1 MGRTGIVGI
10 LVKDVEDGTARQ
22 EEKRETKSRVRKI
35 KRKVHYKSLYDLY
48 FFKIDILFY
57 KLEIR
62 GILDGIK
69 SIFVAFTVCYQICL
83 SHIFSV
89 GYDDFRTD

>member
-10 LVKDVEDGTARQ
+10 LVKDVEAGTARQ

-48 FFKIDILFY
+48 FLKIDIFILQIRDQKDPGWHKEHFCGIYCMLSNLF
-57 KLEIR
+57 E
-62 GILDGIK
+62 
-69 SIFVAFTVCYQICL
+69 S
-83 SHIFSV
+83 
-89 GYDDFRTD
+89 

>member
-48 FFKIDILFY
+48 FLRLTFY
-57 KLEIR
+57 
-62 GILDGIK
+62 
-69 SIFVAFTVCYQICL
+69 FTN
-83 SHIFSV
+83 
-89 GYDDFRTD
+89 